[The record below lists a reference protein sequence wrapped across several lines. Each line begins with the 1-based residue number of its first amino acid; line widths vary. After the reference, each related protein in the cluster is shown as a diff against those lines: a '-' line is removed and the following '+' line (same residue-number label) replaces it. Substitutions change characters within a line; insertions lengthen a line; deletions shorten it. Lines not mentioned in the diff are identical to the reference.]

1 MNNLNHLAVIMDG
14 NGRWAKQ
21 RGHHRI
27 FGHVKGAFRAKE
39 LVEICSQKKIPF
51 LTLFAFS
58 QENSQRPAKEI
69 LALFRLFEKALLRH
83 SSLLKKH
90 QIKLHILG
98 DISFFTDKVIQSL
111 ETLKEQTKN
120 HKGLNLI
127 LALNYGGQQ
136 EILSGVKKL
145 ISDVVSDAVKGHT
158 KAPDIDK
165 AFFERY
171 LLSSRLP
178 PPDLIIRTG
187 GQTRLS
193 NFYLWSAV
201 YSELYFTPVLWPNFT
216 KEILEEALKKFFQT
230 ERRFGKLHKKFEE
243 N

>member
-1 MNNLNHLAVIMDG
+1 MNQLNHLAVIMDG

-21 RGHHRI
+21 RSHHRI
-27 FGHVKGAFRAKE
+27 FGHIRGAWRAKE
-39 LVEICSQKKIPF
+39 LIETCSQKKIPF

-58 QENSQRPAKEI
+58 RENSQRPSNEI

-83 SSLLKKH
+83 SMLLKKH

-98 DISFFTDKVIQSL
+98 DISFFTDKISQSL
-111 ETLKEQTKN
+111 ENLKEQTKN

-136 EILSGVKKL
+136 EILSGIKKL
-145 ISDVVSDAVKGHT
+145 TLDAIKGHINP
-158 KAPDIDK
+158 PDIDK
-165 AFFERY
+165 ALLEKY
-171 LLSSRLP
+171 LPSGPFP

-193 NFYLWSAV
+193 NFYLWPAA
-201 YSELYFTPVLWPNFT
+201 YSELYFTSVLWPDFT
-216 KEILEEALKKFFQT
+216 KKTLNEALEKFFQT
-230 ERRFGKLHKKFEE
+230 ERRFGKLYKDPDE

>member
-1 MNNLNHLAVIMDG
+1 MDG
-14 NGRWAKQ
+14 NGRWAKK
-21 RGHHRI
+21 RSHHRI
-27 FGHVKGAFRAKE
+27 FGHIRGAWRAKE
-39 LVEICSQKKIPF
+39 LVKICSQKKIPF

-58 QENSQRPAKEI
+58 QENSQRPGKEI

-98 DISFFTDKVIQSL
+98 DISFFTDRIVKSL
-111 ETLKEQTKN
+111 ESLKEQTKN

-136 EILSGVKKL
+136 EILSSVRKL
-145 ISDVVSDAVKGHT
+145 ALDALKGQI
-158 KAPDIDK
+158 KPPDIDK
-165 AFFERY
+165 ALLEQY
-171 LLSSRLP
+171 LPSGRFP

-193 NFYLWSAV
+193 NFYLWPAA
-201 YSELYFTPVLWPNFT
+201 YSELYFTPVLWPDFT
-216 KEILEEALKKFFQT
+216 KKILDEALEKFFQT
-230 ERRFGKLHKKFEE
+230 ERRFGKIHKNPDE

>member
-1 MNNLNHLAVIMDG
+1 MNDLNHLAVIMDG
-14 NGRWAKQ
+14 NGRWAKK
-21 RGHHRI
+21 RSHHRI
-27 FGHVKGAFRAKE
+27 FGHIRGAWRAKE
-39 LVEICSQKKIPF
+39 LVETCSQKKIPF

-69 LALFRLFEKALLRH
+69 IALFRLFEKALLRH
-83 SSLLKKH
+83 SSILKKH

-98 DISFFTDKVIQSL
+98 NVSFFTDKIIRSL
-111 ETLKEQTKN
+111 ESLKEQTKN

-145 ISDVVSDAVKGHT
+145 ILDVEENQIKISN
-158 KAPDIDK
+158 IDK
-165 AFFERY
+165 VFFEQY
-171 LLSSRLP
+171 LPSGRFP

-193 NFYLWSAV
+193 NFYLWPAA
-201 YSELYFTPVLWPNFT
+201 YSELYFTPVLWPDFT
-216 KEILEEALKKFFQT
+216 KETLDKALEKFFQT
-230 ERRFGKLHKKFEE
+230 ERRFGKIHKESDE